1 MKKYFI
7 LLFFLI
13 FSFCSASEF
22 VDLNSASL
30 EELDQLSG
38 IGPAMA
44 QRIIDGR
51 PYLSIDDLLKVK
63 GIGEKTLQEI
73 KTQALAC
80 VVCNLTQPEAQDLS
94 AQNTPKIIYANNI
107 YFLEIMPSPKGADET
122 LEWIKIYNANS
133 FDVDLSSWTIEDEI
147 GTQTVYK
154 IPQSTIVKAKQFLV
168 FKRQDTKIVLNNE
181 GESLILRSPDDQI
194 KDNVIFQKAPI
205 DQSYIRTSKSWQWS
219 GDPAQEK
226 VLPKNEKYDIISNI
240 NEGAAALSS
249 IPNQDTIKTDNPW
262 FLFFTASLLAA
273 FSAAAITFIK
283 IKLK

>member
-13 FSFCSASEF
+13 FTFCSAAEF
-22 VDLNSASL
+22 VDLNNANL
-30 EELDQLSG
+30 EELDKLIG
-38 IGPAMA
+38 IGPKYA
-44 QRIIDGR
+44 QAIIDNR
-51 PYLSIDDLLKVK
+51 PYASVDDLLKVK

-73 KTQALAC
+73 KTQGLAC
-80 VVCNLTQPEAQDLS
+80 VNCQSSPQ
-94 AQNTPKIIYANNI
+94 IIYPSNI
-107 YFLEIMPSPKGADET
+107 YFLEIMPSPKGADEN

-133 FDVDLSSWTIEDEI
+133 FDVDLSGWTIEDEI

-154 IPQSTIVKAKQFLV
+154 IPQDTTIKANQFLI

-181 GESLILRSPDDQI
+181 GDSLILRSPDDQI
-194 KDNVIFQKAPI
+194 KDGVIFQKANI
-205 DQSYIRTSKSWQWS
+205 DQSYIKTSTGWQWS
-219 GDPAQEK
+219 GGSAQEK
-226 VLPKNEKYDIISNI
+226 VLPKNEKSDIISNI
-240 NEGAAALSS
+240 NEGTAALSS
-249 IPNQDTIKTDNPW
+249 IPNQETIKTANPW